1 MSRSALTIWN
11 QRVQRRLARATGESP
26 LPEGALEAA
35 LAAVARNLRVDPVL
49 LLGSLAARPTP
60 ASLWNELLRALGSQS
75 APRHEDWSAVTA
87 AAEAVSGAVGKRNLS
102 GWVVE
107 PSQPGEVFVLAA
119 CLAVHC
125 AANRLDI
132 VATHSDPRL
141 VELGHSGLV
150 DEGTLTR
157 APGEVQIY
165 FRHLGR
171 CWQAASELRDAVRFE
186 AVPPCDL
193 PGVRPPSTPDDFDL
207 VVARGQLARLERDA
221 ARRVA
226 RRLYRALRED
236 GFLFVAPGDHDD
248 RLFGD
253 LEPFVAP
260 GVLLYR
266 KVPALRAGFES
277 VAGDFAALLTAV
289 EADPVAWEPRWQLA
303 CLLLREGYGEAAIAH
318 LRELARWRPEYPGVW
333 LMLAKA
339 HTLAGDTAAAALAAS
354 RAALVAESAGAP
366 KLLM

>member
-26 LPEGALEAA
+26 LSPEALEAA
-35 LAAVARNLRVDPVL
+35 IAAVARELRVDPVL
-49 LLGSLAARPTP
+49 LLGSLAAKPTP
-60 ASLWNELLRALGSQS
+60 ASLWNEVLRTLGTQN
-75 APRHEDWSAVTA
+75 APRHDDWSAVTA
-87 AAEAVSGAVGKRNLS
+87 AAEAVAGAVGKRILT

-125 AANRLDI
+125 GAGRLDI
-132 VATHSDPRL
+132 VATHSDARM

-150 DEGTLTR
+150 DEGTLLR
-157 APGEVQIY
+157 APAEVRIY

-171 CWQAASELRDAVRFE
+171 CWQTVQELRESVRFE
-186 AVPPCDL
+186 SVPPCDL
-193 PGVRPPSTPDDFDL
+193 PGMRAPSTPDDFDL
-207 VVARGQLARLERDA
+207 VVARGQFARLERGVGQ
-221 ARRVA
+221 RVA
-226 RRLYRALRED
+226 RRLQRALRED

-253 LEPFVAP
+253 LEPYVAP

-266 KVPALRAGFES
+266 KGPALHTGFES

-289 EADPVAWEPRWQLA
+289 ETDPVAWEPRWQLA

-318 LRELARWRPEYPGVW
+318 LRELARWRPEFPGVW
-333 LMLAKA
+333 LMLSKA
-339 HTLAGDTAAAALAAS
+339 HTLAGDTAAAALASS